1 MVLILLGVLGICVG
15 IVALILGPDPRDA
28 ERE

>member
-15 IVALILGPDPRDA
+15 IVALILGPDPRDYDI
-28 ERE
+28 